1 MLTES
6 VLGSSENLTETIVSL
21 YSRLDV
27 ATARHQYRVSKIA
40 LLIAEILGLGQQR
53 AALIETAAIIHDIGK
68 IKVPAEALQK
78 ARSFIDMEP
87 KIIRRHPINGYY
99 ILVDLGCPIHVAEII
114 LHHHERLDG
123 SGYPLGIEGDRISFE
138 SQLIAVADVIDS
150 LKYGKSNNPNH
161 NILEIAA
168 ELNNNA
174 GKLYNAEIVEAVT
187 HNISTID
194 STYRT
199 YILNKYAKAMM
210 RDQANENISSTLP

>member
-6 VLGSSENLTETIVSL
+6 VLGSDEKLTETIVSL
-21 YSRLDV
+21 YSKLDI

-40 LLIAEILGLGQQR
+40 LLIAEIMALGKQR

-68 IKVPAEALQK
+68 IKVPAEALLKQ
-78 ARSFIDMEP
+78 RGFNDLEP
-87 KIIRRHPINGYY
+87 KIIRRHPITGYY
-99 ILVDLGCPIHVAEII
+99 ILVDLGCPTRIADII

-123 SGYPLGIEGDRISFE
+123 SGYPLGIEGDRICFE
-138 SQLIAVADVIDS
+138 AQLIAVADVIDT

-168 ELNNNA
+168 ELKSNS
-174 GKLYNAEIVEAVT
+174 GKLYNEDIVEAVT

-210 RDQANENISSTLP
+210 RDQEAGNLSSKVQ